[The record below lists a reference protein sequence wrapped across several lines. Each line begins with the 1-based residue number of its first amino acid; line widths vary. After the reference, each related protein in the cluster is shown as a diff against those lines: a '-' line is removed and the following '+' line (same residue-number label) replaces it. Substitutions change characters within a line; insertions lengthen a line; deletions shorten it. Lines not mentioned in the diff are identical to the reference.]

1 MDKKVNTL
9 TKAALLLAIALVF
22 QFVKMGQ
29 LITGSGINAVLI
41 LAVHICGLPWAI
53 AIGFTTPFM
62 AVILG
67 VQPPAMIIAVPF
79 IVAGNIIYATIY
91 ALMKKRNKII
101 GIIVAAL
108 AKFGLLYSAVNF
120 ILTVKPPI
128 KAALSFPQ
136 LITALAGGTLALII
150 IQVIERIKKQQ
161 PA

>member
-1 MDKKVNTL
+1 MEKRVRTL

-41 LAVHICGLPWAI
+41 LAAQMCGLPWAI
-53 AIGFTTPFM
+53 AIGFITPFM
-62 AVILG
+62 AVALG
-67 VQPPAMIIAVPF
+67 VQSPAMIVVVPF
-79 IVAGNIIYATIY
+79 IIVGNSIYTVIYSLMRKRSKIAGIVA
-91 ALMKKRNKII
+91 
-101 GIIVAAL
+101 AAL

-136 LITALAGGTLALII
+136 LITALIGGSLALVI
-150 IQVIERIKKQQ
+150 IQVIERGKSHQI
-161 PA
+161 A